1 MHATAESEV
10 LQTLNL
16 SWNHIRKK
24 GAKALAAGL
33 KVSTSAPT
41 DTHCE
46 GYWLFRTIRC

>member
-1 MHATAESEV
+1 MHVTAESEV

-24 GAKALAAGL
+24 GAVALAAGL
-33 KVSTSAPT
+33 KVCTNVET

-46 GYWLFRTIRC
+46 RYWLFRAIRC